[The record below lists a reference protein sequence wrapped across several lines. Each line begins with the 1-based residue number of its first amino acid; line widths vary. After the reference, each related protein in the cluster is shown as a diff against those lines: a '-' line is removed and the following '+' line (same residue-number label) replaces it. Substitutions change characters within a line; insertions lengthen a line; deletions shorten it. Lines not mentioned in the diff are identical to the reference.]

1 MTDTT
6 ELGPCA
12 TDLASCYVLDG
23 ATLTVYYDG
32 RPWTYDVQ
40 ENATLVRVE
49 IPSASAPC
57 DGYAAICTP
66 SMLFDYAAPTAATTT
81 SEPSLPPTGGVLSP
95 DLAIGG
101 AVLLVVGVFLLRARS
116 ADRKASR

>member
-12 TDLASCYVLDG
+12 TDLASCYVFDG

-66 SMLFDYAAPTAATTT
+66 SMLFDYAAPTANPSAWMRST
-81 SEPSLPPTGGVLSP
+81 SRRP
-95 DLAIGG
+95 
-101 AVLLVVGVFLLRARS
+101 ARS
-116 ADRKASR
+116 CTCSTNGRGIPRAASRPRS